1 MEDGCIAKF
10 WAYGRDLQEE
20 SKFKGALKQLL
31 SEFRKS
37 LDNSSPLAKAI
48 DNKESSEK
56 IALLAGKE
64 KYPQLAEILFMD
76 TLEGNKRKEKR
87 RLALGRRLGGRRAGK
102 LDVNPE
108 KRQVPR
114 RSDTRRDSS
123 NERRDD

>member
-31 SEFRKS
+31 NEFRRS

-48 DNKESSEK
+48 DNKESSE
-56 IALLAGKE
+56 IMALLAGKE

-76 TLEGNKRKEKR
+76 TLEGNKRKAKR
-87 RLALGRRLGGRRAGK
+87 RLALGRRQGGAKERYVGRQPRETPGSPP
-102 LDVNPE
+102 VRHE
-108 KRQVPR
+108 KRFLK
-114 RSDTRRDSS
+114 
-123 NERRDD
+123 